1 MTPCYST
8 SLFLDG
14 VVMSRLSVS
23 ITTQAPADYYSIG
36 TILTIN
42 GDSAQI
48 HLVSSENNLSK
59 IQKAARSLDNLGIMQ
74 VELVGNWEV
83 EQQWA
88 FAQSFTSTTKQHH
101 IKWCDDNNAK
111 ELSHRYQAMVFTRN
125 ITNATP
131 EDLSPEMLADSC
143 ENWLASIDEKHIS
156 SKRWVGDQLKDQNW
170 MGIYHVGRGS
180 TRPPVLIEIDF
191 NPTEDNDAPIS
202 ACLVGKGITF
212 DSGGYSIKS
221 SEGMLSMKC
230 DMGGAA
236 TVTGALGL
244 AIMRGL
250 KKRVKLFLCCA
261 ENLISGHA
269 YKLGD
274 VITYKNGTTVEV
286 VNTDA
291 EGRLVLADGLMAA
304 SDTGAKLIIDAATLT
319 GAAGVALG
327 PEYNALFALD
337 KALQQR
343 MLEYSN
349 LEFEPSWCLPLE
361 KWHQNKCPSA
371 FADTANSKA
380 QKGGGGGGASNAA
393 GFLSRFVNEQ
403 GTGWIHMDLAAAYN
417 ASGTEHLPVG
427 ATAQG
432 IRTIARALMEE

>member
-1 MTPCYST
+1 
-8 SLFLDG
+8 
-14 VVMSRLSVS
+14 MSRLSVC
-23 ITTQAPADYYSIG
+23 ITSQPPADFYAAS
-36 TILTIN
+36 TVLTLEGQTAN
-42 GDSAQI
+42 I
-48 HLVSSENNLSK
+48 HTTDNNNLTVIK
-59 IQKAARSLDNLGIMQ
+59 KAARNLDSLGVVQ
-74 VELVGNWEV
+74 VSLSGSWSI

-88 FAQSFTSTTKQHH
+88 FAQSFTTTKKQNH
-101 IKWCDDNNAK
+101 IQWADDNNAS
-111 ELSHRYQAMVFTRN
+111 ELAHRYQAMLFTRN
-125 ITNATP
+125 VTNATP
-131 EDLSPEMLADSC
+131 EEISPEILADTC
-143 ENWLASIDEKHIS
+143 EQWLVSLDANNIS
-156 SKRWVGDQLKDQNW
+156 SKRWVGEALKEQGW
-170 MGIYHVGRGS
+170 MGIYEVGRGS
-180 TRPPVLIEIDF
+180 VRPPVLIEIDY
-191 NPTEDNDAPIS
+191 NPSQDAAAPVS

-244 AIMRGL
+244 AILRGL
-250 KKRVKLFLCCA
+250 NKRVKLFLCCA

-304 SDTGAKLIIDAATLT
+304 TETGAKLIIDAATLT
-319 GAAGVALG
+319 GAAMVAVG
-327 PEYNALFALD
+327 EEYNAFFALD

-343 MLEYSN
+343 VTDYSAA
-349 LEFEPSWCLPLE
+349 EFEPSWSLPLE
-361 KWHQNKCPSA
+361 KWHQDKCPSD
-371 FADTANSKA
+371 FADTANSKV
-380 QKGGGGGGASNAA
+380 QKGGGAGGASNAA

-403 GTGWIHMDLAAAYN
+403 GTGWLHIDLAAAYN
-417 ASGTEHLPVG
+417 ASGTSTLPAG

-432 IRTIARALMEE
+432 IRTIARALLEE